1 MKSTISQKAG
11 FLAPAVLSTGF
22 LPSEGAASAIAGHTE
37 RSTPIAAPASRGTA
51 KNIGLFLAA
60 PFIGLAYLVALPF
73 VAIAMLAWVVGKAL
87 AASPTARKVGRFV
100 RNAALFLA
108 APFIG
113 LAYLV
118 ALPFAGLVMLARL
131 SARAALATPATA

>member
-1 MKSTISQKAG
+1 MTSTISQKAG

-73 VAIAMLAWVVGKAL
+73 
-87 AASPTARKVGRFV
+87 
-100 RNAALFLA
+100 
-108 APFIG
+108 
-113 LAYLV
+113 
-118 ALPFAGLVMLARL
+118 AGLVMLARL

>member
-11 FLAPAVLSTGF
+11 FLAPAVISTGF
-22 LPSEGAASAIAGHTE
+22 LPSKGAARAIAGDSE
-37 RSTPIAAPASRGTA
+37 RATPAAAPASKGTA
-51 KNIGLFLAA
+51 KNIG
-60 PFIGLAYLVALPF
+60 
-73 VAIAMLAWVVGKAL
+73 
-87 AASPTARKVGRFV
+87 
-100 RNAALFLA
+100 LFLA

-131 SARAALATPATA
+131 SVRAALAAPATA